1 MTTTARHP
9 SAVDVE
15 LDAESIP
22 PLQAGDRLTREEF
35 ERRWDLHPE
44 IKKAELI
51 DGLVF
56 LEMTVG
62 MDHAEAHGAAALWMG
77 TYAATTSGVQMLDN
91 ATVRILDFIDV
102 QPDVLLR
109 RKSGGTSER
118 SSDGRVSGPPEL
130 ILEVAASSASY
141 DLHLKRDLYLK
152 AGVQE
157 YVVWQVYEGCIDWW
171 AREGDSYVPLETD
184 ERGVIESKVFPG
196 LRMNVAAMLGGDMAA
211 VIGELGARAG

>member
-1 MTTTARHP
+1 MTQTARHP
-9 SAVDVE
+9 SAVDV
-15 LDAESIP
+15 DTVP

-35 ERRWDLHPE
+35 ERRWDFHPE

-56 LEMTVG
+56 LEIVG
-62 MDHAEAHGAAALWMG
+62 MDHAEAHGVAALCLG
-77 TYAATTSGVQMLDN
+77 TYAATTNGLQMLDN
-91 ATVRILDFIDV
+91 ATVRILDFVDV

-152 AGVQE
+152 AAVQE
-157 YVVWQVYEGCIDWW
+157 YVVWQVYEGRIDWW
-171 AREGDSYVPLETD
+171 AREGDSYVPLEPD

-196 LRMNVAAMLGGDMAA
+196 LRMNVAAMLAGDMSA